1 MRNNLDRHLSAVRNL
16 GILAHV
22 DAGKTTVTERILYAT
37 GTTHKRGEVHDGTT
51 ITDFD
56 PQERDRG
63 ITIFAAAVS
72 CDWDGHRINLI
83 DTPGHVDFADEV
95 GRSLRVLDGAVA
107 VFDAVAGVEPQS
119 ESVWRQ
125 ADRHGV
131 PRIAFVNKLDRV
143 GADLDTAVASI
154 RERLHPVPLVVQ
166 LPIGTENA
174 FTGVVDLLR
183 MRALTWNDGSDT
195 AAETVV
201 EAVVEAVVP
210 EELREEALRRRRML
224 EEAVAERHPA
234 ALEEFCDR
242 ETLSADTL
250 SRALRDLTRTGD
262 GVVVLCGSAYRN
274 RGIEPLL
281 DAVVA
286 YLPSPLDVPPVCGM
300 RDGVDGMR
308 HADGE
313 MHKAVNDMQESVDR
327 MQDGADDV
335 QGGVDRMQDGAD
347 DVQGGVDRM
356 QDGADD
362 VQGGVDRMQD
372 GADDVQG
379 GVDRMQDVVG
389 EQRAADPAAPF
400 AALAFKVS
408 ATPTG
413 RLTYLR
419 VYSGTIEKGDAVWE
433 SGARR
438 TERIGRILSVQADR
452 HAQLERAVA
461 GDIVAVVGLKSAR
474 AGSTLCAPGAPIVL
488 EPPGV
493 PEPVVSVAVEALAS
507 TDADRLAS
515 ALARLAEE
523 DPSLVVRTDPETGQ
537 TVLSGMGELHLEVAV
552 EKVRRGLG
560 VEVNVGRPRV
570 TYRETVARGVSGLV
584 FRHVKQDGGA
594 GQFAQ
599 VVLDVEPLGAAGVG
613 SAGGAEGS
621 GGDTEIGAESGFVFR
636 SAVVGG
642 RVPQEYVRAVE
653 AGCRD
658 ALAEG
663 PLGGHPVTGLRVTLT
678 DGATHV
684 KDSSEMAFRTAGRLG
699 LREALRGCAMVLL
712 EPVVEV
718 TVTVPQDAVGGV
730 LGDLAAR
737 RGRVT
742 DSTVRGGSAVVTATV
757 PLAELFGYATRLRS
771 RTQGRGTFSARPTGY
786 APAPASAAT
795 PGAATMK

>member
-1 MRNNLDRHLSAVRNL
+1 MRTNLNTLAVVRNL

-51 ITDFD
+51 VTDFD

-72 CDWDGHRINLI
+72 CAWDGHRINLI

-95 GRSLRVLDGAVA
+95 ERSLRVLDGAVA

-131 PRIAFVNKLDRV
+131 PRIAFVNKLDRA

-154 RERLHPVPLVVQ
+154 RDRLHPAPLVVQ
-166 LPIGTENA
+166 LPIGAEDG
-174 FTGVVDLLR
+174 FRGVVDLVR
-183 MRALTWNDGSDT
+183 MRALVWADG
-195 AAETVV
+195 AETGV
-201 EAVVEAVVP
+201 EEPVP
-210 EELREEALRRRRML
+210 EDLREEVLRRRRLL
-224 EEAVAERHPA
+224 EEAVAELHA
-234 ALEEFCDR
+234 GALEEFCAR
-242 ETLSADTL
+242 STLASQTL
-250 SRALRDLTRTGD
+250 VTALRDLTRSGD

-286 YLPSPLDVPPVCGM
+286 YLPSPLDVP
-300 RDGVDGMR
+300 
-308 HADGE
+308 
-313 MHKAVNDMQESVDR
+313 AVR
-327 MQDGADDV
+327 GLRDGADEE
-335 QGGVDRMQDGAD
+335 RP
-347 DVQGGVDRM
+347 
-356 QDGADD
+356 
-362 VQGGVDRMQD
+362 
-372 GADDVQG
+372 
-379 GVDRMQDVVG
+379 
-389 EQRAADPAAPF
+389 ADPRAPF

-419 VYSGTIEKGDAVWE
+419 VYSGTIEKGETVYDA
-433 SGARR
+433 GARR
-438 TERIGRILSVQADR
+438 TERIGRILRVQADR
-452 HAQLERAVA
+452 HAHVDRAVA

-474 AGSTLCAPGAPIVL
+474 PGSTLCAPDAPLVL
-488 EPPGV
+488 EPPSV
-493 PEPVVSVAVEALAS
+493 ADPVVSVAVESRRS
-507 TDADRLAS
+507 TDIDRLAS
-515 ALARLAEE
+515 ALARLVEE
-523 DPSLVVRTDPETGQ
+523 DPSLVVRTDAETGQ

-552 EKVRRGLG
+552 EKIRRDLGL
-560 VEVNVGRPRV
+560 EVNVGRPRV
-570 TYRETVARGVSGLV
+570 SYREAVGRGVSGFV

-594 GQFAQ
+594 GQFAH
-599 VVLDVEPLGAAGVG
+599 VVLDVEPL
-613 SAGGAEGS
+613 E
-621 GGDTEIGAESGFVFR
+621 TESGFEFR

-663 PLGGHPVTGLRVTLT
+663 PLGGHPVTGLRVTLA
-678 DGATHV
+678 DGSTHV
-684 KDSSEMAFRTAGRLG
+684 KDSSDTAFRTAGRLG
-699 LREALRGCAMVLL
+699 LRDALRTCAMVLL

-718 TVTVPQDAVGGV
+718 TVTVPEDAVGGV

-742 DSTVRGGSAVVTATV
+742 GSTTRAGAAVVTATV

-771 RTQGRGTFSARPTGY
+771 RTQGRGSFTSRPTGY
-786 APAPASAAT
+786 APAPVTTAASR
-795 PGAATMK
+795 